1 MDADPGILDAIFGF
15 WLDIWR
21 ALKNPSING
30 AVLAVVAVAGLT
42 GGLLLWFF
50 GFFKRA
56 VPPGPSITGPT
67 VVMPLADHDK
77 REANYR
83 TELERLH
90 QQISALQTEAS
101 GDQLVVLQAEKAEIE
116 TRLSDV
122 TAALGARDQLITSLE
137 ADLTRAANEYPEVAA
152 KAKAAL
158 DGGDFDAADSLFA
171 QMEDAGDLA
180 VLATARHA
188 YSRGEIAEE
197 RIRWVDAARHYGKAA
212 RLDGSFT
219 NLKKAREFSWRNGDY
234 AVALEFGPKLITAA
248 IAEFGENTQE
258 HALALNEHAL
268 SVHAAGR
275 FSEAEGLYR
284 QALEIARATI
294 GETHPNYASDLN
306 NLAAV
311 VLAQGR
317 YDEAEGLYRQALD
330 IGRATIG
337 ETHPNY
343 ATHLN
348 NLAAVVKA
356 QGRYDEAE
364 GLYRQAL
371 DIDRATIGETHPDY
385 ATRLNNLAAVVQ
397 SQGKFAAAEPFY
409 QQAIV
414 ILDATLG
421 PDHPTTVTIK
431 ANYAAM
437 QAKQG

>member
-77 REANYR
+77 READYR
-83 TELERLH
+83 AELERLH
-90 QQISALQTEAS
+90 QQISALQTEAI

-122 TAALGARDQLITSLE
+122 TTALAARDQLITSLE

-188 YSRGEIAEE
+188 FSRGEIAEE
-197 RIRWVDAARHYGKAA
+197 RIRWADAARLYGKAA
-212 RLDGSFT
+212 GLDGSFA
-219 NLKKAREFSWRNGDY
+219 NLHKAREFSWRNGDY

-330 IGRATIG
+330 I
-337 ETHPNY
+337 
-343 ATHLN
+343 
-348 NLAAVVKA
+348 
-356 QGRYDEAE
+356 
-364 GLYRQAL
+364 
-371 DIDRATIGETHPDY
+371 DRATIGETHPDY

>member
-30 AVLAVVAVAGLT
+30 AVVAVVAVAGLT
-42 GGLLLWFF
+42 GGLLLRFF

-90 QQISALQTEAS
+90 QQISALQTEAI

-122 TAALGARDQLITSLE
+122 TTALAARDQLITSLE

-188 YSRGEIAEE
+188 HSRGEIAEE

-212 RLDGSFT
+212 RRQGWMDHLPTLRKPTSFRGVT
-219 NLKKAREFSWRNGDY
+219 AIMRWRWSLG
-234 AVALEFGPKLITAA
+234 
-248 IAEFGENTQE
+248 
-258 HALALNEHAL
+258 
-268 SVHAAGR
+268 
-275 FSEAEGLYR
+275 
-284 QALEIARATI
+284 
-294 GETHPNYASDLN
+294 
-306 NLAAV
+306 
-311 VLAQGR
+311 
-317 YDEAEGLYRQALD
+317 
-330 IGRATIG
+330 
-337 ETHPNY
+337 
-343 ATHLN
+343 
-348 NLAAVVKA
+348 
-356 QGRYDEAE
+356 
-364 GLYRQAL
+364 
-371 DIDRATIGETHPDY
+371 
-385 ATRLNNLAAVVQ
+385 Q
-397 SQGKFAAAEPFY
+397 S
-409 QQAIV
+409 
-414 ILDATLG
+414 
-421 PDHPTTVTIK
+421 
-431 ANYAAM
+431 
-437 QAKQG
+437 

>member
-1 MDADPGILDAIFGF
+1 MPQIQCGQRPITP
-15 WLDIWR
+15 
-21 ALKNPSING
+21 KTN
-30 AVLAVVAVAGLT
+30 
-42 GGLLLWFF
+42 LL
-50 GFFKRA
+50 
-56 VPPGPSITGPT
+56 PT
-67 VVMPLADHDK
+67 QKVNKSRCP
-77 REANYR
+77 
-83 TELERLH
+83 
-90 QQISALQTEAS
+90 
-101 GDQLVVLQAEKAEIE
+101 VVLQAEKAEIE

-294 GETHPNYASDLN
+294 GETHPNYA
-306 NLAAV
+306 
-311 VLAQGR
+311 
-317 YDEAEGLYRQALD
+317 
-330 IGRATIG
+330 
-337 ETHPNY
+337 
-343 ATHLN
+343 
-348 NLAAVVKA
+348 
-356 QGRYDEAE
+356 
-364 GLYRQAL
+364 
-371 DIDRATIGETHPDY
+371 
-385 ATRLNNLAAVVQ
+385 TRLNNLAAVVQ

>member
-1 MDADPGILDAIFGF
+1 MPQIQCGQRPITP
-15 WLDIWR
+15 
-21 ALKNPSING
+21 KTN
-30 AVLAVVAVAGLT
+30 
-42 GGLLLWFF
+42 LL
-50 GFFKRA
+50 
-56 VPPGPSITGPT
+56 PT
-67 VVMPLADHDK
+67 QKVNKSRCP
-77 REANYR
+77 
-83 TELERLH
+83 
-90 QQISALQTEAS
+90 
-101 GDQLVVLQAEKAEIE
+101 VVLQAEKAEIE

-122 TAALGARDQLITSLE
+122 TAALGAQDQLITSLE
-137 ADLTRAANEYPEVAA
+137 ADLARAANEYPEVAA

-158 DGGDFDAADSLFA
+158 ESGDFDTADRFFA
-171 QMEDAGDLA
+171 QLEDADDLA

>member
-30 AVLAVVAVAGLT
+30 AVVAVVAVAGLT
-42 GGLLLWFF
+42 GGLLLRFF

-122 TAALGARDQLITSLE
+122 TAALGAQDQLITSLE
-137 ADLTRAANEYPEVAA
+137 ADLARAANEYPEVAA

-158 DGGDFDAADSLFA
+158 ESGDFDTADRFFA
-171 QMEDAGDLA
+171 QLEDADDLA

-234 AVALEFGPKLITAA
+234 AVALEFGSKLITAA

-284 QALEIARATI
+284 QALDIDRATI

-306 NLAAV
+306 NLATV
-311 VLAQGR
+311 VRAQGR
-317 YDEAEGLYRQALD
+317 YDEAEGLYRQALEID
-330 IGRATIG
+330 RATIG
-337 ETHPNY
+337 ETHPDY

-348 NLAAVVKA
+348 NLAAVVRA

-371 DIDRATIGETHPDY
+371 EIDRATIGETHPDY
-385 ATRLNNLAAVVQ
+385 ATHLNNLAAVVQ

-421 PDHPTTVTIK
+421 PDHPTKVTIK

-437 QAKQG
+437 QAKRG

>member
-30 AVLAVVAVAGLT
+30 AVLAVVAVAGLN
-42 GGLLLWFF
+42 GGLLLRFF

-212 RLDGSFT
+212 RRQGWMDHLPTLRKPTSFRGVT
-219 NLKKAREFSWRNGDY
+219 AIMRWRWSLG
-234 AVALEFGPKLITAA
+234 
-248 IAEFGENTQE
+248 
-258 HALALNEHAL
+258 
-268 SVHAAGR
+268 
-275 FSEAEGLYR
+275 
-284 QALEIARATI
+284 
-294 GETHPNYASDLN
+294 
-306 NLAAV
+306 
-311 VLAQGR
+311 
-317 YDEAEGLYRQALD
+317 
-330 IGRATIG
+330 
-337 ETHPNY
+337 
-343 ATHLN
+343 
-348 NLAAVVKA
+348 
-356 QGRYDEAE
+356 
-364 GLYRQAL
+364 
-371 DIDRATIGETHPDY
+371 
-385 ATRLNNLAAVVQ
+385 Q
-397 SQGKFAAAEPFY
+397 S
-409 QQAIV
+409 
-414 ILDATLG
+414 
-421 PDHPTTVTIK
+421 
-431 ANYAAM
+431 
-437 QAKQG
+437 

>member
-42 GGLLLWFF
+42 GGLLLRFF

-158 DGGDFDAADSLFA
+158 ESGDFDTADRFFA
-171 QMEDAGDLA
+171 QLEDADDLA

-212 RLDGSFT
+212 GLDGSFT

-234 AVALEFGPKLITAA
+234 AVALEFGSKLITAA

-284 QALEIARATI
+284 QALDIDRATI
-294 GETHPNYASDLN
+294 GETHPNYATRLN

-311 VLAQGR
+311 VQSQGR
-317 YDEAEGLYRQALD
+317 HDEAEGLYRQALD

-337 ETHPNY
+337 ETHPDY
-343 ATHLN
+343 ATH
-348 NLAAVVKA
+348 
-356 QGRYDEAE
+356 
-364 GLYRQAL
+364 
-371 DIDRATIGETHPDY
+371 
-385 ATRLNNLAAVVQ
+385 LNNLAAVVQ

-437 QAKQG
+437 QAKRG